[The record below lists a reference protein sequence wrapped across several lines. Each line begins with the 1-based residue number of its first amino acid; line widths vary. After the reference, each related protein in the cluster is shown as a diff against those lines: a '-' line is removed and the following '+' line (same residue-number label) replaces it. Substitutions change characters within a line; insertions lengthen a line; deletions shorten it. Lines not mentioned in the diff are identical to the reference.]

1 MKKGVIIGLLLVVIL
16 AGGLAIWAVGVSN
29 DEKQLVNRMEAQK
42 EVVNL
47 YFDKM
52 WKILKQKAGVAESS
66 KDAFKDIYVGIMEG
80 RYSGDTGPVPGE
92 TTGGMLG
99 LPTGGAALM
108 KWVQEQNPEF
118 DQSVFTDLQNSIE
131 TERNGFFVEQTKLT
145 DMLRQQKDMHDLFP
159 RSMIVGKRPLF
170 EYIPI
175 TSSVTEEVVTT
186 GKEDDIDLF

>member
-1 MKKGVIIGLLLVVIL
+1 MKKGLLITLGVVVIF
-16 AGGLAIWAVGVSN
+16 GIGLAIWGVGVSN
-29 DEKQLVNRMEAQK
+29 DEKQIVNRMEAQK
-42 EVVNL
+42 EVVDL

-66 KDAFKDIYVGIMEG
+66 KEAFKDIYVGIMEG
-80 RYSGDTGPVPGE
+80 RYSGDTGPD
-92 TTGGMLG
+92 GGSTEGMVG

-131 TERNGFFVEQTKLT
+131 TERNGFFVEQKKLT

-159 RSMIVGKRPLF
+159 RSMIVGKRDLF
-170 EYIPI
+170 EYTAI
-175 TSSVTEEVVTT
+175 TSTKTQEVSTT
-186 GKEDDIDLF
+186 GKEDDIELF

>member
-1 MKKGVIIGLLLVVIL
+1 MKKGAIIGLLLVVIL
-16 AGGLAIWAVGVSN
+16 GAGLAIWAIGVSN
-29 DEKQLVNRMEAQK
+29 DEKQLVNRMDAQK
-42 EVVNL
+42 EVVDM

-52 WKILKQKAGVAESS
+52 WKILQQKAGVAEAS
-66 KDAFKDIYVGIMEG
+66 KEAFKDIYVGIMEG

-108 KWVQEQNPEF
+108 KWVQEQNPDF

-131 TERNGFFVEQTKLT
+131 TERNGFFVEQKKLT
-145 DMLRQQKDMHDLFP
+145 DMNRQHEDMRDLFP
-159 RSMIVGKRPLF
+159 SSIICKNRPAF

-175 TSSVTEEVVTT
+175 TSSKTKEVSKT
-186 GKEDDIDLF
+186 GNEDDVDLF

>member
-1 MKKGVIIGLLLVVIL
+1 MKKGALITILLVVIL
-16 AGGLAIWAVGVSN
+16 GGGIAIWAVGVSN

-42 EVVNL
+42 EVVDL

-66 KDAFKDIYVGIMEG
+66 KEAFKDIYVGIMEG
-80 RYSGDTGPVPGE
+80 RYSGDTGPD
-92 TTGGMLG
+92 GGSTEGMVG

-131 TERNGFFVEQTKLT
+131 TERNGFFVEQKKVT
-145 DMLRQQKDMHDLFP
+145 DMLRQKKDMHDLFP
-159 RSMIVGKRPLF
+159 KSVVVGKRELF
-170 EYIPI
+170 AYIPI
-175 TSSVTEEVVTT
+175 TSTKTQEVSAT